1 MAGRVISIEIGS
13 ALTKVVEMDYLSKNA
28 KVYNSIVFQTP
39 KGTIEDGYLKEA
51 DEFIDMLH
59 AKLAAAQ
66 IKTKKVVFT
75 VSSGKIANREV
86 YLPLVSKDKIM
97 SMVKANAS
105 DYFPMDV
112 SNYYLTYKMLE
123 KVVNKDEKK
132 MKLLLLAVPL
142 DLLDG
147 YFNLARTLS
156 MTIVSIDYV
165 GNSIFQLVRDVRKQG
180 TNISIH
186 VSEAS
191 TIITI
196 MEEGVLALQRV
207 VNYGANSAVETLL
220 STDKYRYDDSFD
232 EEKAYE
238 LFMSKQMINAV
249 IPDEEIVD
257 TSGISEEEAIRN
269 EVTESLRFLL
279 GNIVRVIDYYMT
291 KTPGAK
297 IDMIFLSG
305 IGAEFH
311 GLRELF
317 SFEIGSA
324 VKSIT
329 NVSSI
334 SYNPT
339 GGYDCYSVV
348 LPAIGAT
355 RGSMNLMPEEFK
367 AKKVKN
373 DSMLVPVVVCL
384 AGIAAAIGMW
394 LMGGI
399 MYELETTTTQ
409 DLQKQKDELSVIN
422 QVVVMHNNSK
432 TTYEQFVQMYKKT
445 ENPNEHLVAFINE
458 MEEKMPSSFITLSMT
473 VNTSGVT
480 MSVEVATKADVA
492 AVIQQFRTFD
502 SISVIGISGVDEVE
516 VKQKEQE
523 SLGYI
528 IDEDGNKIP
537 VYQETETNDETEAPE
552 TDEEG
557 NTIGETKEYIL
568 SFSINCTYNLDYLL
582 ADPTEAASEASSA
595 TE

>member
-39 KGTIEDGYLKEA
+39 KGTIEDGYLKDA

-86 YLPLVSKDKIM
+86 FLPLVSKDKIM

-186 VSEAS
+186 VSEGS
-191 TIITI
+191 TTVTI

-220 STDKYRYDDSFD
+220 STDKYRYDDTFD

-238 LFMSKQMINAV
+238 LFMSRQMINAV
-249 IPDEEIVD
+249 IPDEDAVID
-257 TSGISEEEAIRN
+257 TDLSEDEQIRN

-297 IDMIFLSG
+297 IDMIYLSG
-305 IGAEFH
+305 VGAEFH

-329 NVSSI
+329 AVGNI
-334 SYNPT
+334 AYTPT
-339 GGYDCYSVV
+339 GGYDCYSVM

-373 DSMLVPVVVCL
+373 DSMLVPIVVCL
-384 AGIAAAIGMW
+384 AGIAAAVGMW

-399 MYELETTTTQ
+399 MYELETATTQ
-409 DLQKQKDELSVIN
+409 DLQRKKDELSVIN
-422 QVVVMHNNSK
+422 EVVVMHNNSQK
-432 TTYEQFVQMYKKT
+432 TYEEFVKMYKKT
-445 ENPNEHLVAFINE
+445 ENANEYLVAFINE
-458 MEEKMPSSFITLSMT
+458 MEEKMPSTFIALTMNVT
-473 VNTSGVT
+473 TSGVS
-480 MSVEVATKADVA
+480 MNVQVASKEDAA
-492 AVIQQFRTFD
+492 AVIQQFRTFE
-502 SISVIGISGVDEVE
+502 SIRVIGISGISEDE
-516 VKQKEQE
+516 VKQEEPE

-528 IDEDGNKIP
+528 IDEDGNMIP
-537 VYQETETNDETEAPE
+537 VYQETEADATEEVA
-552 TDEEG
+552 TDEDG
-557 NTIGETKEYIL
+557 STIAETKEYVL
-568 SFSINCTYNLDYLL
+568 SFSISCTYDLDYLL
-582 ADPTEAASEASSA
+582 SDTTEAESEAASAAE
-595 TE
+595 